1 MLREHSLEDSMARLT
16 LKLTTLPSVL
26 GIYGAQKDMLP
37 MRMARLHPDAAA
49 AFHAAETALGQRIR
63 VSDMFRTAEQ
73 SLQAMQEKSG
83 VQPPGFSLHN
93 YGIAID
99 VAVDAMLPA
108 FRGDKITLD
117 AFMRG
122 FGWYCHRKDNKR
134 GSEDWHY
141 NYLGSEGPALIA
153 QYSPKSSNTSAAAD
167 ARIQALYGPELK
179 LDEKEVQECLAF
191 LKLYSGEIDGK
202 IGPRS
207 QQSIMAFQRAWK
219 LPATGEVDPK
229 TERTL
234 AYVASSIA
242 PEMGA

>member
-1 MLREHSLEDSMARLT
+1 MPRLT

-26 GIYGAQKDMLP
+26 GIYGTKKDQFP
-37 MRMARLHPDAAA
+37 TRMSRLHPDAAA
-49 AFHAAETALGQRIR
+49 AFQAAEADLKQRIR

-73 SLQAMQEKSG
+73 SMQAREEKSG
-83 VQPPGFSLHN
+83 VQPPGYSLHN

-99 VAVDAMLPA
+99 VAIDAMLQ
-108 FRGDKITLD
+108 GLKCSKSMLD
-117 AFMRG
+117 ARMTA
-122 FGWYCHRKDNKR
+122 FGWYCHRKDGNR

-141 NYLGSEGPALIA
+141 NYLGPNGQALIN
-153 QYSPKSSNTSAAAD
+153 QYSPKSTNTSAAAES
-167 ARIQALYGPELK
+167 RIQALYGPELK

-207 QQSIMAFQRAWK
+207 QQSIKAFQRAWK
-219 LPATGEVDPK
+219 LPETGAVDSK

-234 AYVASSIA
+234 AYVACSIA
-242 PEMGA
+242 PESTVG